1 MGYSG
6 GGTTGGG
13 GGAAMTPTKVA
24 SGDTFTVPADT
35 QVLMA
40 ETIELDGDMDIDGV
54 LVEVN

>member
-13 GGAAMTPTKVA
+13 AAAAMTPTKVA

-35 QVLMA
+35 QLLFS
-40 ETIELDGDMDIDGV
+40 EEIDLEGDLDLDGV